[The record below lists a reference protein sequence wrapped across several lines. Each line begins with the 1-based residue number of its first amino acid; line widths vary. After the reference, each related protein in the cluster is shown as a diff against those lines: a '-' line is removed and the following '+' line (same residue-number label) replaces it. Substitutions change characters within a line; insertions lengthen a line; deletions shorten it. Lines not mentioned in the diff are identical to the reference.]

1 MSLSLKIKRA
11 IIVALASKEAGEAV
25 ATAATPL
32 PHIAPIGTTTNLRV
46 DTLANLGADAEARLD
61 ALEGKVDT
69 LLTALATAGKMDA
82 A

>member
-1 MSLSLKIKRA
+1 MSLSSKIKRA

-32 PHIAPIGTTTNLRV
+32 PHIAPIGATTNLRT
-46 DTLANLGADAEARLD
+46 DTTANLGADAEARLD

-69 LLTALATAGKMDA
+69 LLTALTTAGKMDKA
-82 A
+82 